1 MKLGVHRKI
10 TLLTK
15 WHSSDLTATYATH
28 FATSFSNFS
37 PRKEK
42 GYNMKIFMCYVPRSC
57 FLSGFFFTNI
67 HKSLHSRG
75 KGGGGRGYLFNS
87 SLPLPLASQTFRH
100 QPGDYFRGFI
110 SANTQW
116 LDSNRKPLARER
128 KTLAM
133 YLCIINTAFFN
144 LYKIN

>member
-42 GYNMKIFMCYVPRSC
+42 GYNMKIFMWGGVAICSTPLCHFHWPHRH
-57 FLSGFFFTNI
+57 LDI
-67 HKSLHSRG
+67 SRVITSEG
-75 KGGGGRGYLFNS
+75 S
-87 SLPLPLASQTFRH
+87 SLQIHSGWTRTENLWLASVR
-100 QPGDYFRGFI
+100 R
-110 SANTQW
+110 
-116 LDSNRKPLARER
+116 
-128 KTLAM
+128 
-133 YLCIINTAFFN
+133 
-144 LYKIN
+144 

>member
-67 HKSLHSRG
+67 RKSLHSRG
-75 KGGGGRGYLFNS
+75 KGGGGVAICSTPLCHFHWPHRHLDISRVITSEGS
-87 SLPLPLASQTFRH
+87 SLQIHSGWTRTENLWLASVR
-100 QPGDYFRGFI
+100 R
-110 SANTQW
+110 
-116 LDSNRKPLARER
+116 
-128 KTLAM
+128 
-133 YLCIINTAFFN
+133 
-144 LYKIN
+144 

>member
-1 MKLGVHRKI
+1 MKLEVHRKI

-15 WHSSDLTATYATH
+15 WHSSDLTATYATR

-57 FLSGFFFTNI
+57 FLSGFF
-67 HKSLHSRG
+67 SRTFANHCTARER
-75 KGGGGRGYLFNS
+75 GGSGYLFNS

-144 LYKIN
+144 LYKIH